1 MVTHNVQT
9 IVPPTQLLFQLM
21 RMKGKVMEGFL
32 DTEEKETVP
41 IEKKACTC
49 SYIGQVKF
57 IISPTP
63 NRCTANI
70 CDKRNYHSNAK
81 NNSVAEI

>member
-1 MVTHNVQT
+1 
-9 IVPPTQLLFQLM
+9 
-21 RMKGKVMEGFL
+21 MEGFQ
-32 DTEEKETVP
+32 TGRKETDP

-57 IISPTP
+57 IISSTP
-63 NRCTANI
+63 NRRTANI

-81 NNSVAEI
+81 KHSVAEI